1 MNITLE
7 RESLLRPLQAVGSV
21 VERRQTL
28 PILSNILFSIDGGK
42 LTLTGTDLEVEMVAQ
57 LPVETPDSGDITLPA
72 KKFIDICRALPEN
85 ARLDLKLEQ
94 DKAIIRSGR
103 SRFTLATMPA
113 AEFPNIDPIESPLE
127 FSISQQQLKK
137 LIEQTQFSMAQQDVR
152 YYLNGLML
160 ELSQN
165 VLRAVATDGH
175 RLAVCEVDAELPI
188 TEPRQVILPRKGVTE
203 LMRLLE
209 ESETTARIQLG
220 ENHIRVEL
228 PDISFTSKLI
238 DGKFPDYQQV
248 IPKDPARI
256 VTCERQP
263 LYEALH
269 RAAVLSNEKYR
280 GMRLTL
286 SANQLKATVHN
297 PEQEEAEEELEV
309 SYDGDEFE
317 IGFNVSY
324 FLDALSALKS
334 DQVTIGMIDA
344 NHSCLIQGN
353 EDHNSR
359 YVIMPMRL

>member
-28 PILSNILFSIDGGK
+28 PILSNILFSIDAGK

-57 LPVETPDSGDITLPA
+57 LPVDAPDSGDITLPA

-85 ARLDLKLEQ
+85 ARLDLQLEQ

-113 AEFPNIDPIESPLE
+113 AEFPNIDPIDSPLE
-127 FSISQQQLKK
+127 FSIPQQQLKK

-165 VLRAVATDGH
+165 LLRAVATDGH
-175 RLAVCEVDAELPI
+175 RLAVCELEAELPVS
-188 TEPRQVILPRKGVTE
+188 ESRQVILPRKGVTE

-256 VTCERQP
+256 VSCDRQP

-297 PEQEEAEEELEV
+297 PEQEEAEEEVEV

-353 EDHNSR
+353 EDLNSR